1 MSNPTIIGGAGLSKD
16 GAGASIANNELQKE
30 QRTYIAGVKLL
41 RGDWVALNFD
51 ATEPTGGWGKGILPV
66 DTDVLTSQ
74 VAFGV
79 VVYNT
84 EVDSAG
90 AHVPGAE
97 AIVQVEGRCD
107 FAKIADA
114 IGNPGGNPLNAQGL
128 VLSGAAT
135 IGTVGLLDLA
145 AAAGTGEGVP
155 VATLVKWGTADTA
168 DSTVWLLNTQNQ

>member
-97 AIVQVEGRCD
+97 AIVRCD
-107 FAKIADA
+107 FAKIASALGD
-114 IGNPGGNPLNAQGL
+114 GF
-128 VLSGAAT
+128 VLSAAAAV
-135 IGTVGLLDLA
+135 GTVGLLDLA
-145 AAAGTGEGVP
+145 AAAGTGEGIA
-155 VATLVKWGTADTA
+155 VATLIKYSTNANVA
-168 DSTVWLLNTQNQ
+168 DSKVWLHNTQNQ